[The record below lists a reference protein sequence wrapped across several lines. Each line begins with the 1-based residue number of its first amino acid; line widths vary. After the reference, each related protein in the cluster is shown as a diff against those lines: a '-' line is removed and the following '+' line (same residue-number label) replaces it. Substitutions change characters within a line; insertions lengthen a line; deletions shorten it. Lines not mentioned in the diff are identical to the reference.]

1 MSFDWKSIL
10 KTIAPTVA
18 SIFGTPLAGAGVSVL
33 LNAIFPDDD
42 NKSLTPGA
50 AEEKLANA
58 LRNGLSPEQYV
69 AMQSADLAFK
79 QRCIDAGIRLEEI
92 SAADVANARA
102 RDIAM
107 IAAGRPNTRANV
119 MLIVAAVMLV
129 ALIGVLAAAKVLGIN
144 ESGPIAGVLIFAI
157 GALMRDIESAFN
169 FEFGSSRGGERSK
182 TMLASLIGSDAE
194 TRK

>member
-69 AMQSADLAFK
+69 ALKQADYAFK
-79 QRCIDAGIRLEEI
+79 QHCADAGVRLEEI
-92 SAADVANARA
+92 AATDRDSARKREMEVKDKAPA
-102 RDIAM
+102 I
-107 IAAGRPNTRANV
+107 IAAGIV
-119 MLIVAAVMLV
+119 GGFFGMLGLMSFIALPIENKDALLLMMGG
-129 ALIGVLAAAKVLGIN
+129 LIG
-144 ESGPIAGVLIFAI
+144 
-157 GALMRDIESAFN
+157 AFTSVVAYYY
-169 FEFGSSRGGERSK
+169 GSSSGSRLK
-182 TMLASLIGSDAE
+182 TDALANLAG
-194 TRK
+194 KPH